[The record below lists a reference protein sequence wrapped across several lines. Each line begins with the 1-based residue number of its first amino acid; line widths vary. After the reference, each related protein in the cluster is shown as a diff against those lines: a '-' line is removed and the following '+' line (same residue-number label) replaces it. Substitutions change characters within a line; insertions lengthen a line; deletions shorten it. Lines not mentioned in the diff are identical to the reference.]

1 MFKPTTKQRK
11 FMLWSLGLLVPLGV
25 YALAGVY
32 LMPWLVRAQILPRLS
47 ARLGAGLSAQAVAFD
62 PFALRLVLKGFA
74 LKDKTGLAL
83 IELGRLEADL
93 AGVGSLGQRAATLE
107 LKLDA
112 LSVHLQRGA
121 DGKLNLLALVPPR
134 ADPPGSG
141 GGFPFLLTR
150 FTLAQGQ
157 IEYRDISGPAPFAVS
172 LGNIRLD
179 LENLGSASQ
188 NPARFE
194 FSATTSQRETLSVD
208 GTLALAPFGAAGK
221 LEARDLDLAVWAG
234 GLAPA
239 LPWRLTSGKLGFQAE
254 FSVAA
259 GDKPSLD
266 LNAGEVVGA
275 NLAATANG
283 AGGEAVKLGGVKLA
297 GLRYAGAA
305 QRLDLDT
312 VQVENADSTWAKLA
326 HLDAGKLAFTLADR
340 KLTLESA
347 RLATASTPQGI
358 QLGQLTLGKLAYALP
373 QQTLSL
379 DTVAL
384 QNLDTPW
391 ARLGQ
396 FNAGGLA
403 YAGAE
408 QSLKLKSAAL
418 NEAIADQESA
428 SDQWRAAGQD
438 SERKAASNAVEGKPN
453 PVADGQAA
461 APKREIPLRAR
472 IGALKIGDVAVSLK
486 RRVVDIGTLDADQ
499 GEIGLRLTA
508 TGELKVPGLPDT
520 PAPVPSSG
528 GRAGSSRSPEPWT
541 VRVDEFRL
549 TGYSLGFRDE
559 TPATPVRIRLDPASL
574 RMDGFSTEPGK
585 QFQFLLNTGLG
596 EQGKIEVDGQARL
609 FPLQSEMR
617 FGVDKLWLRS
627 VQPYWEK
634 FVGFNLARGRL
645 NLWGDLVVRQEQ
657 DIAVDYS
664 GAFDIVDFTAV
675 DRRENQDLLRWH
687 SLKFDGV
694 VVGTAQRRA
703 SIRSITADQSYSKVF
718 IGPDGV
724 LNLTRDLIAPPA
736 ETPAQAAPP
745 PRQAAAP
752 AAPWSYVI
760 GSVRVVDAHMDF
772 SDLTLN
778 PSFATQIR
786 DLNGNI
792 RGLSSQENAKA
803 EWLLEGHIN
812 QSSPAKLYGQ
822 LQPAHFKNNTD
833 VTLEFRGVNLTT
845 LSPYSGKFAGYRI
858 EKGKLD
864 MDLRYKLKASRL
876 EVSNR
881 MVLDQ
886 LVLGERVE
894 SPTATSLP
902 VDMAVALLKDSE
914 GKIDIDLPISGDLNN
929 PQFSLGN
936 LYSTAVRQMLTKL
949 VGSPF
954 SLLGNLVGGGD
965 EKLSTV
971 RFRAGDAELSVDE
984 KGELDK
990 VAAALKE
997 RPALKLNIKGS
1008 ADPVQDRMALAEAAL
1023 LKQLRSDRAAELRA
1037 LGQRVAQAD
1046 GLDLSDEDY
1055 RRLFSRYYRQRQAPV
1070 PAVVAPPSGKE
1081 PSLEGATFNA
1091 AKRRVLEQWN
1101 VSELELRLLAQARA
1115 EAIRGYLVNQAGL
1128 VDRRIYLLDV
1138 RLNPPE
1144 EREIKAWLSVSG
1156 A

>member
-1 MFKPTTKQRK
+1 
-11 FMLWSLGLLVPLGV
+11 MLWSLGLLVPLGL
-25 YALAGVY
+25 YALAGFY
-32 LMPWLVRAQILPRLS
+32 LTPWLVRAQVLPRLS
-47 ARLGAGLSAQAVAFD
+47 TRLNVGLSAQSVAFD

-74 LKDKTGLAL
+74 LKDKEGRPL
-83 IELGRLEADL
+83 IGLGRLEADL
-93 AGVGSLGQRAATLE
+93 AGLGSLGQRAATLE

-121 DGKLNLLALVPPR
+121 DGRLNLLALVPP
-134 ADPPGSG
+134 DEGKPSVG
-141 GGFPFLLTR
+141 GGFPFLLTH
-150 FTLAQGQ
+150 FTLARGR
-157 IEYRDISGPAPFAVS
+157 IEYRDISGPAPFVIS
-172 LGNIRLD
+172 LGDIRLD
-179 LENLGSASQ
+179 LENLGSTTQ
-188 NPARFE
+188 NPAHFE
-194 FSATTSQRETLSVD
+194 FSATTSQRETLSIG
-208 GTLALAPFGAAGK
+208 GTLALAPFGTAGK
-221 LEARDLDLAVWAG
+221 LEARDLDLAVWVG

-239 LPWRLTSGKLGFQAE
+239 LPWRLTSGKLGFQVE
-254 FSVAA
+254 FSAAA
-259 GDKPSLD
+259 GDKPAID
-266 LNAGEVVGA
+266 LKAGEVVGT
-275 NLAATANG
+275 NLAATATG
-283 AGGEAVKLGGVKLA
+283 AGGAVIKLGGLKLA

-305 QRLDLDT
+305 QCLDLDSI
-312 VQVENADSTWAKLA
+312 QVENVDSTWAKFA

-373 QQTLSL
+373 QQSL
-379 DTVAL
+379 GLDVVAL
-384 QNLDTPW
+384 QSLDTPW
-391 ARLGQ
+391 ASLGQ
-396 FNAGGLA
+396 FSAGGLT
-403 YAGAE
+403 YAVAE

-418 NEAIADQESA
+418 DEAIADQEAA
-428 SDQWRAAGQD
+428 SDRWRAAGQD
-438 SERKAASNAVEGKPN
+438 SERKAASNAAEGKPN
-453 PVADGQAA
+453 PAA
-461 APKREIPLRAR
+461 ASETPVAAAKREIPLRVR
-472 IGALKIGDVAVSLK
+472 IGSLKIADVEVSLK
-486 RRVVDIGTLDADQ
+486 RRVVDIGTLTTDQ
-499 GEIGLRLTA
+499 GEIGLRRTA
-508 TGELKVPGLPDT
+508 TGELKVPGLPD
-520 PAPVPSSG
+520 APSAPSSG
-528 GRAGSSRSPEPWT
+528 DRAGASPPPDPWR
-541 VRVDEFRL
+541 VRVDQFRL
-549 TGYSLGFRDE
+549 TGYTLGFRDE
-559 TPATPVRIRLDPASL
+559 TPATPVRIRLDPAHL
-574 RMDGFSTEPGK
+574 RMDGFSTEPG
-585 QFQFLLNTGLG
+585 QEFQFLLNTGLG
-596 EQGKIEVDGQARL
+596 EQGKIEVDGQAQL
-609 FPLQSEMR
+609 FPLKSEMR

-645 NLWGDLVVRQEQ
+645 NLWGDLVVRQDK

-718 IGPDGV
+718 IGPDGA
-724 LNLTRDLIAPPA
+724 LNLTRDLIVPPA
-736 ETPAQAAPP
+736 ETPAQAALPP

-752 AAPWSYVI
+752 TAPWSYVI

-812 QSSPAKLYGQ
+812 QSAPAKLYGQ
-822 LQPAHFKNNTD
+822 LQPAHFKDNTD
-833 VTLEFRGVNLTT
+833 VSLEFRGVNLTT

-864 MDLRYKLKASRL
+864 MDLRYKLKASKL

-902 VDMAVALLKDSE
+902 VDMAVALLKDSA
-914 GKIDIDLPISGDLNN
+914 GKIDIDLPISGDLSN

-936 LYSTAVRQMLTKL
+936 LYSTAVQQMLTKL

-971 RFRAGDAELSVDE
+971 RFRAGDAELSADE

-997 RPALKLNIKGS
+997 RPELKLNIKGS

-1037 LGQRVAQAD
+1037 LGRRVAQTE

-1070 PAVVAPPSGKE
+1070 PAVVAPPSGQE

-1115 EAIRGYLVNQAGL
+1115 EVIRDYLVNQAGL
-1128 VDRRIYLLDV
+1128 PDKRIYLLDV

-1144 EREIKAWLSVSG
+1144 EKEIKAWLSVSG